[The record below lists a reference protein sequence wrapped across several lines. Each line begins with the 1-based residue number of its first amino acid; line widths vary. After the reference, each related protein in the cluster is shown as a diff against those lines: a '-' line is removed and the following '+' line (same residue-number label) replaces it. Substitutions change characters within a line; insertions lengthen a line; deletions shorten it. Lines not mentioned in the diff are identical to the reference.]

1 MARSPFD
8 IVKFRWYFGA
18 SWFVLA
24 LAYVLV
30 IERLSDSGW
39 PFAFTESIVTW
50 LLLLPAAYLSF
61 IMPRFYF
68 PASVWYIYV
77 PVISAMFSYGCAWLA
92 SYILPYFLHN
102 GTIDLTDPF
111 FGMRWFV
118 GLMLLFGTFTGSV
131 LWSRSGEKED
141 ASKRQAEINEKM
153 RDAELHKLQHQ
164 LQPHFLFN
172 SLNSINALIQI
183 EPDQARN
190 MVQKLSD
197 FLRFT
202 LKRADEQWVSLE
214 HEMEYLGLYLDIE
227 KIRFK
232 HRLDLSIEIHHDAEP
247 HLIPTLILQPIVEN
261 AIKFGLYGTTGKVQ
275 ISLQAACI
283 NNQLQV
289 TVTNPFDTDM
299 LPSSGG
305 TGFGLKSVRRR
316 LQLLYNRNDLLQT
329 SHNENIYTTRL
340 VIPVLKHENRNSNE
354 SHSH

>member
-18 SWFVLA
+18 AWFVLA

-30 IERLSDSGW
+30 IRRLTGYGW
-39 PFAFTESIVTW
+39 AFAFEESAVTW
-50 LLLLPAAYLSF
+50 VLLLPAIALSF
-61 IMPRFYF
+61 VLPRFYF
-68 PASVWYIYV
+68 PANVWYIYV
-77 PVISAMFSYGCAWLA
+77 PVISAMVSYCCAWLA
-92 SYILPYFLHN
+92 SYLVPYFLTE
-102 GTIDLTDPF
+102 GLIDLTDPF
-111 FGMRWFV
+111 FGIRWFI
-118 GLMLLFGTFTGSV
+118 GFMLLFGTFTGSV

-183 EPDQARN
+183 EPDQARS

-232 HRLDLSIEIHHDAEP
+232 HRLDLTIDIHNEAEP

-275 ISLQAACI
+275 ISLEAVFVNHQI
-283 NNQLQV
+283 QI
-289 TVTNPFDTDM
+289 TITNPFDTDM

-329 SHNENIYTTRL
+329 GHTENIYTTRL
-340 VIPVLKHENRNSNE
+340 IIPVLKHENRRSI
-354 SHSH
+354 